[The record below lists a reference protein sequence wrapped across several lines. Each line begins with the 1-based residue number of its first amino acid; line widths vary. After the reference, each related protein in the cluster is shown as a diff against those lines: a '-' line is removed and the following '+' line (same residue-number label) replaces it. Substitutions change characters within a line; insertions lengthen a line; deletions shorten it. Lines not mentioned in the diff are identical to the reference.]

1 MEKSE
6 DLEETQ
12 TISPLDLNEEN
23 ENKKKKPSKKTVIIA
38 STIAAIV
45 VLAGVGGYAYAS
57 TSAYQ

>member
-23 ENKKKKPSKKTVIIA
+23 ENKKKDSHHRQHHRGNRGPRRCWWLRVC
-38 STIAAIV
+38 V
-45 VLAGVGGYAYAS
+45 HECL
-57 TSAYQ
+57 Q